1 MAATSIQSLLTRLKA
16 HKISLSAAPFYA
28 SLLVILALAIFI
40 GIFWAINEYQ
50 AYQESIEN
58 IQTTYNQQYQDR
70 VREELE
76 KVVNFIDYTRA
87 QTTIEA
93 EEEIRNRVQSAYSI
107 ASHLYSMYRDEMEV
121 DAIRSMAVDVL
132 RPVRWFG
139 ERGYYF
145 AGRTDTGV
153 IDLFADEPVFEG
165 QTILS
170 TPQETDRIV
179 AEMIEIVQEKGA
191 GIYRYNLLKP
201 AYPDQVFSKIS
212 FVKYFEPFDWFLGA
226 GIYDNE
232 MAAVN
237 QAAVLDHVR
246 QISFGRGG
254 EIFVFKM
261 DGTIISHSNSQLVG
275 RSIDTIVDSNG
286 FEVGKQLYETGS
298 AGPKE
303 GFVVHSEFLS
313 GDPLQQKLSFVQAY
327 DDWDWVIGAAIS
339 MNEMNELIV
348 GATETYRRISFKN
361 VSTFIFLFSVAVSLL
376 LFVAYYYTTKI
387 KQGFSFFTDFF
398 RRAADEKVK
407 IEAGDLAFTEFEDLA
422 GLANEMVD
430 DRIVKESLLHR
441 DELRLD
447 TLLQLGMMDDYTLKE
462 KYEFTLR
469 RIVEITRSEQG
480 YLALVNK
487 PQRHVTIVSHQRS
500 GGEKVH
506 YANKRQLS
514 SSVEKGGLA
523 GQAVRDKQAV
533 ICNDC
538 DKKDA
543 LQLYPYQGK
552 VTRHIDV
559 PVFNSGLIVLVAGV
573 CNNASDYDEADVRQ
587 MTMVLEGMWLHILKT
602 RSEKRMGRLERQIMA
617 VREAERA
624 NIGRVLHDD
633 LGSHLSGVE
642 LLSKALKRNLEK
654 DHPKRADQLESIR
667 ELIVDA
673 TEKTRR
679 LARGLYPVHIIEN
692 GLEAAIEELAVE
704 IQTMFGVKCELSF
717 SGSVEFLDSSIAGHI
732 YYIIREAAVNAARHG
747 KPDYIGITMHS
758 EKDQLEVKIID
769 NGEGFDT
776 LSTRRGMGLHTM
788 EYRAKAIGAN
798 LRIASTGYSGTAISV
813 SREMT
818 Q

>member
-1 MAATSIQSLLTRLKA
+1 MAATSIQSLLTRFKN

-76 KVVNFIDYTRA
+76 KVINFIDYTREQA
-87 QTTIEA
+87 TFEA

-107 ASHLYSMYRDEMEV
+107 SSHLYSMYRDEMEV
-121 DAIRSMAVDVL
+121 DEIRSMAVDVL
-132 RPVRWFG
+132 RPMRWYG

-153 IDLFADEPVFEG
+153 IDLFADEPYFEG
-165 QTILS
+165 QAIIS
-170 TPQETDRIV
+170 TPQETDRVV
-179 AEMIEIVQEKGA
+179 AEMIEIVREKGA

-232 MAAVN
+232 MAAMN

-261 DGTIISHSNSQLVG
+261 DGTIISHSNSQLIG
-275 RSIDTIVDSNG
+275 RSIDTIVDSND

-298 AGPKE
+298 TGSRE
-303 GFVVHSEFLS
+303 GFVVYRDFLS
-313 GDPLQQKLSFVQAY
+313 ENPQQQKLCFVQAY

-339 MNEMNELIV
+339 MNEMKDLIV

-361 VSTFIFLFSVAVSLL
+361 VSTFILLFSVAVSLL

-387 KQGFSFFTDFF
+387 KQGFSLFNDFF

-407 IEAGDLAFTEFEDLA
+407 INPGDLAFTEFEDLA

-430 DRIVKESLLHR
+430 DRIVKESLLYR

-487 PQRHVTIVSHQRS
+487 PQRHVTIVSHQRA

-514 SSVEKGGLA
+514 SSVDKGGLA

-559 PVFNSGLIVLVAGV
+559 PVFNSGVIVLVAGV
-573 CNNASDYDEADVRQ
+573 CNNASDYDDADIRQ

-654 DHPKRADQLESIR
+654 DHPQRADQLESIR

-704 IQTMFGVKCELSF
+704 IKTMFGVKCELSF

-758 EKDQLEVKIID
+758 EKDRLEVKIID

-776 LSTRRGMGLHTM
+776 LSTRKGMGLHTM
-788 EYRAKAIGAN
+788 EYRAKAIGAD
-798 LRIASTGYSGTAISV
+798 LSIASTGYSGTAISV